1 MRNVVDILTTPGYVS
16 LIEGPPGIGK
26 TYLALKACS
35 LRDKCT
41 YISYADP
48 ESSLREKMK
57 FVAPDYKGKLNVVSA
72 MSGSVETVY
81 SEILNALSE
90 GQLVVVD
97 TLDAMFFG
105 LKDESAVRPFLQLL
119 YGSVKGKSSSMIL
132 IAEGLSPA
140 AEHIK
145 FVSDAIISLS
155 FENVLGQNVRA
166 LRILKDRDHPVEW
179 PLRYITVIDQ
189 FRILDPSFMLSKPV
203 IGKLSKITTPQSA
216 DVQSV
221 EYLGN
226 RVLIE
231 MDMVVEDVRSS
242 LLKKMLM
249 ADYLR
254 MGYKVNYLIGPNESR
269 DIFFK
274 DLTELTDKIEKLNII
289 SYSAKD
295 SGYKAENIKFPASVE
310 ERNAVNFINLLAEED
325 FAIKDPIEY
334 EIFVR
339 EQVKKDLELNR
350 ITYIM
355 GHTGQEAMKIQLKYA
370 NIVRKITVTDGFLF
384 WRSIRPLGFV
394 YYVDI
399 NPENGSV
406 EFMRVG

>member
-35 LRDKCT
+35 EKDKCT

-339 EQVKKDLELNR
+339 EEVKKDLELNR

>member
-339 EQVKKDLELNR
+339 EEVKKDLELNR